1 MITAKKEKV
10 AEIKELKDLIN
21 DHNKRKRDLDDEGD
35 NSRRGG
41 PSAGTTG
48 GSSLPPQACGG
59 SEGVEGSSKRQ
70 SPLDYVIG
78 IQDTEMPDIN
88 DTE

>member
-48 GSSLPPQACGG
+48 GSS
-59 SEGVEGSSKRQ
+59 EGVEGSSKRH